1 MAKGVQRLKVL
12 ITGTSSGIG
21 KATAERFLQSG
32 HEVVGIDILP
42 PTINHSKY
50 THFVADVANA
60 DSLPDVEGIEILIPN
75 AGTVEEDTA
84 IDVNLRGY
92 INTGEKY
99 AFQETMKAIVLV
111 GSIAARTGLDTLNYC
126 ASQGGRVSY
135 AKNLALRVGHWRQ
148 IPCNIVSFGATHT
161 SLEQKLYDN
170 DEKYQA
176 VADEAL
182 LKKWC
187 YPDEA
192 AEWLYFVATMNK
204 SMTGQ
209 NILIDNG
216 EEANYNFI
224 EWR

>member
-12 ITGTSSGIG
+12 ITGTSKGIG
-21 KATAERFLQSG
+21 YATANRFLKDG
-32 HEVVGIDILP
+32 HMVVGIDILP
-42 PTINHSKY
+42 ATIHHSKY
-50 THFVADVANA
+50 EHHIADVAHA
-60 DSLPDVEGIEILIPN
+60 EELPSVDGVEILILN
-75 AGTVEEDTA
+75 AGVVDEETA

-99 AFQETMKAIVLV
+99 AFQDTIKSIVLV

-135 AKNLALRVGHWRQ
+135 AKNLALRVGHWKQ

-161 SLEQKLYDN
+161 TLEQKLYDN

-176 VADEAL
+176 VANEAL

-192 AEWLYFVATMNK
+192 AEWLYFVAVHNK